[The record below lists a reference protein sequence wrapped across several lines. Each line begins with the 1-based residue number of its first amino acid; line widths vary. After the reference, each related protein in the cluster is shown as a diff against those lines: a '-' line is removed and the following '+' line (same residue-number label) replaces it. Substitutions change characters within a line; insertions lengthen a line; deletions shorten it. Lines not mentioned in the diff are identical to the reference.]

1 MYNTQSDKVNNM
13 ASVPLIAYEVAKAK
27 RKRKERI
34 LTAIAIVSNLI
45 TIGVIIWSKTYQVN
59 REVNGSIS

>member
-13 ASVPLIAYEVAKAK
+13 ASVPLIAYEVANVKH
-27 RKRKERI
+27 KRKERI

-45 TIGVIIWSKTYQVN
+45 TIGAIIWSKTYLVN
-59 REVNGSIS
+59 REANGNIS

>member
-27 RKRKERI
+27 QKRKERT

-45 TIGVIIWSKTYQVN
+45 TIGVIIWSRTYY
-59 REVNGSIS
+59 

>member
-13 ASVPLIAYEVAKAK
+13 ASVQLIAYEVAKAK

>member
-45 TIGVIIWSKTYQVN
+45 TIGVIIWSKTYQVD

>member
-34 LTAIAIVSNLI
+34 LPAIAIVSNLI
-45 TIGVIIWSKTYQVN
+45 TIGVIIWSRTYLIFP
-59 REVNGSIS
+59 EANGNIS

>member
-27 RKRKERI
+27 HKHQERI
-34 LTAIAIVSNLI
+34 LTVIAIVSNLI
-45 TIGVIIWSKTYQVN
+45 TLGVIIWSGTY
-59 REVNGSIS
+59 

>member
-13 ASVPLIAYEVAKAK
+13 ASVPLMAYKVANAK
-27 RKRKERI
+27 HILRERI

-45 TIGVIIWSKTYQVN
+45 TLGVIIWSRTYY
-59 REVNGSIS
+59 